1 MFAHCDW
8 FSSVKCGTRFPWPE
22 LNTKNARF
30 HVFTGRCNAVYIQL
44 FRAMKPIESSMSGIA
59 FELKFVLHI
68 TGVANI
74 RLTMYPFSISTD
86 MHAIL
91 KFLVERRLS
100 KTTKFH

>member
-1 MFAHCDW
+1 
-8 FSSVKCGTRFPWPE
+8 
-22 LNTKNARF
+22 
-30 HVFTGRCNAVYIQL
+30 
-44 FRAMKPIESSMSGIA
+44 MSGIA

-86 MHAIL
+86 MHANL